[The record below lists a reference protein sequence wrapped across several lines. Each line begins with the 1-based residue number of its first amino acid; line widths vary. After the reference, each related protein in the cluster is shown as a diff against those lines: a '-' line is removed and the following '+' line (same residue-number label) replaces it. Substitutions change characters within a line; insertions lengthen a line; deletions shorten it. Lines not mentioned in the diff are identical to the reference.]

1 MPKKKVTEA
10 VEETAQETIPV
21 EKAPAQM
28 PRRQGSEDLLELND
42 LERGVTREDSEEAK
56 WGYLAGAVRRQ
67 QILTGIVSAGMTYT
81 ENGMPIVP
89 IDFEGLC
96 VKIPVREMTLIEW
109 PEDEPIPR
117 SVRVQIGRM
126 LGATI
131 DFIPAGVDFKE
142 RVAIGSRKAAMLQR
156 QKRYYAS
163 GRVKPGILM
172 ACRVLTVGNMIGI
185 SKRLLLIPVQHPK
198 YSVRNPSEPLATCI
212 LTMRMS
218 LKSSGNI
225 AAAELSIRQPKSW
238 TCAFLSMASRETR
251 AAKKT
256 AIRLFCEE
264 GSLWNM
270 L

>member
-10 VEETAQETIPV
+10 VEETAQEIIPV

-126 LGATI
+126 LALRSTLSQL
-131 DFIPAGVDFKE
+131 V
-142 RVAIGSRKAAMLQR
+142 S
-156 QKRYYAS
+156 
-163 GRVKPGILM
+163 
-172 ACRVLTVGNMIGI
+172 I
-185 SKRLLLIPVQHPK
+185 SKSALQSGPVKLPCC
-198 YSVRNPSEPLATCI
+198 SVRSG
-212 LTMRMS
+212 TMPP
-218 LKSSGNI
+218 
-225 AAAELSIRQPKSW
+225 AV
-238 TCAFLSMASRETR
+238 
-251 AAKKT
+251 
-256 AIRLFCEE
+256 
-264 GSLWNM
+264 
-270 L
+270 